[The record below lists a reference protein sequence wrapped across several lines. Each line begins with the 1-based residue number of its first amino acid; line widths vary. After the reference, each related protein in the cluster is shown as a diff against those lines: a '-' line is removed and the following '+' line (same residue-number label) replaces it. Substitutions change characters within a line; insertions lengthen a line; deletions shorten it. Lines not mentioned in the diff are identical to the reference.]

1 MQKFLVLYMAPPAVL
16 EEWAKTDPEKRKEAE
31 GKMQADWKKWM
42 TDHKDALGETA
53 GAGKT
58 KMVTK
63 DGVTDTKNDVMLFSM
78 LEAESPEA
86 AAAIFTDHP
95 HLGIPQASIQIMP
108 VNYLPGMK

>member
-1 MQKFLVLYMAPPAVL
+1 MRRIHAVNRRKRVILQRPFIGKQIPMQKFLVLYMAPPAVL

-78 LEAESPEA
+78 LE
-86 AAAIFTDHP
+86 
-95 HLGIPQASIQIMP
+95 
-108 VNYLPGMK
+108 